1 MENYLYAGLGLLLG
15 LAATAAI
22 MDRRRNNRDELDRV
36 GWVNWPLVL
45 VLALIGAMM
54 CVMLIAAAT

>member
-1 MENYLYAGLGLLLG
+1 MEELLYVGLGLLLG
-15 LAATAAI
+15 LAGLAAV

-45 VLALIGAMM
+45 YLALVGGL
-54 CVMLIAAAT
+54 MLVILLVAG